1 MSTSTTTTTV
11 NLSVRVDSDR
21 KAKLEALAAD
31 YGDCS
36 QSAIIRQQIDEHY
49 HQVFGE
55 LDPEALASGHI
66 TDEQI
71 GQLTTGS
78 SPEDVVDEAYLS
90 TPENEAQQT
99 NPVDTDGGAVPT
111 PNNYSMTLGSA
122 ELEQSGPE
130 LSWSRLRK
138 SVQNDTHWSDDL
150 AIHPD
155 RVPTDELKSSHKYTP
170 RIIAAILRHKAT
182 DYDLVPDLTITETID
197 EYLCSLHDRVDEH
210 AGRQYIHETYRPLI
224 EDHLYASPSPDSK
237 AYFIT
242 ESAQTDAAEAILER
256 RLEVPDYVDTPE
268 DILNVD
274 RWHRSLNI
282 EAKTDESID
291 HWLDDVATLMQSVAA
306 LKSVVTTVT
315 QTHRIPATYPDS
327 YTDLGQYLISL
338 KNAYCREY
346 LRTVGTKYPTA
357 VRSRMSKACVD
368 LLSPEGI

>member
-1 MSTSTTTTTV
+1 MSTATTTV
-11 NLSVRVDSDR
+11 NLSVRVDSER

-49 HQVFGE
+49 HKVFGE
-55 LDPEALASGHI
+55 LDPEALAIGHI

-71 GQLTTGS
+71 GQLTTGTD
-78 SPEDVVDEAYLS
+78 PEDIVDQSYLI
-90 TPENEAQQT
+90 THENEAQPT

-111 PNNYSMTLGSA
+111 PNNYSMTLGPA

-150 AIHPD
+150 VIHPD

-182 DYDLVPDLTITETID
+182 DYDLVPDSTITETID

-224 EDHLYASPSPDSK
+224 EDHLYASPSPNSK
-237 AYFIT
+237 AFFTT
-242 ESAQTDAAEAILER
+242 EAAQIEAAEAILER
-256 RLEVPDYVDTPE
+256 RLEVPEYIDTPE

-282 EAKTDESID
+282 DGKTDASINR
-291 HWLDDVATLMQSVAA
+291 WLNDVAALMESVAA
-306 LKSVVTTVT
+306 LKSVVMTVT
-315 QTHRIPATYPDS
+315 ETHRIPATYPDS

-338 KNAYCREY
+338 KNAYCRKY
-346 LRTVGTKYPTA
+346 LTTAGAKYPTA
-357 VRSRMSKACVD
+357 VRSRMSEACVG
-368 LLSPEGI
+368 LLAPEGI

>member
-11 NLSVRVDSDR
+11 NLSVRVDSER
-21 KAKLEALAAD
+21 KAKLEALAHD

-36 QSAIIRQQIDEHY
+36 QSAVIRQHIDDHY
-49 HQVFGE
+49 HQIFGE

-66 TDEQI
+66 TDEHI
-71 GQLTTGS
+71 RQLTTGTD
-78 SPEDVVDEAYLS
+78 PEDVVDEAYLI
-90 TPENEAQQT
+90 TPEDEAPPT
-99 NPVDTDGGAVPT
+99 NPVDTDGGATPT
-111 PNNYSMTLGSA
+111 PNNYSMTLGPA
-122 ELEQSGPE
+122 ELKQSGPE

-150 AIHPD
+150 VIHPD

-182 DYDLVPDLTITETID
+182 DYDLVPDSTITETID
-197 EYLCSLHDRVDEH
+197 EYLCSLHDRLDEH

-224 EDHLYASPSPDSK
+224 EAHLYASPSPDSK
-237 AYFIT
+237 AFFTT
-242 ESAQTDAAEAILER
+242 EAAQIDAAEAILER
-256 RLEVPDYVDTPE
+256 RLEVPDYIERPE
-268 DILNVD
+268 DILDVD
-274 RWHRSLNI
+274 QWHRCLNI
-282 EAKTDESID
+282 EAKTDASID
-291 HWLDDVATLMQSVAA
+291 HWLDDVTALMESVAT

-315 QTHRIPATYPDS
+315 ETHRIPAEYPDT

-357 VRSRMSKACVD
+357 VRSRMSEACVD